1 MLTGMKGE
9 SRVQEEDG
17 WHSPQLS
24 SSWLSPWAKGSSGEI
39 DQVIW
44 SCPLTDGLV
53 SLEVV
58 SETRARGDEMKE
70 RRVMK
75 RM

>member
-1 MLTGMKGE
+1 MLTGMME
-9 SRVQEEDG
+9 ENRVQEEDG